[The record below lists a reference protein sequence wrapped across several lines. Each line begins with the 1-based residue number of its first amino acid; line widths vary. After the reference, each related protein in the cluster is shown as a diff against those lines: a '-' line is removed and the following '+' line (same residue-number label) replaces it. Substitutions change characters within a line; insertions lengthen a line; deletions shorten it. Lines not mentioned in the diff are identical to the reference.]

1 MITFEKE
8 KCNRCGLC
16 MKDCLGGTI
25 VRDEAG
31 YPTIPE
37 PEFCI
42 DCGHCYAICPQG
54 AVNFH
59 GRSAEGTFN
68 SPLPPPEQMEALLKQ
83 RRSCRFYKPDPIAP
97 EKMEKLKEILH

>member
-1 MITFEKE
+1 MIIFEKE
-8 KCNRCGLC
+8 KCSRCGLC

-42 DCGHCYAICPQG
+42 DCGHYYPA
-54 AVNFH
+54 
-59 GRSAEGTFN
+59 SAEFLTFVYFFF
-68 SPLPPPEQMEALLKQ
+68 LIIKCL
-83 RRSCRFYKPDPIAP
+83 
-97 EKMEKLKEILH
+97 

>member
-31 YPTIPE
+31 YPTIPK

-42 DCGHCYAICPQG
+42 DC
-54 AVNFH
+54 
-59 GRSAEGTFN
+59 
-68 SPLPPPEQMEALLKQ
+68 
-83 RRSCRFYKPDPIAP
+83 
-97 EKMEKLKEILH
+97 